1 MEHVIANSATSS
13 THGTELVPLTFT
25 PAPSL
30 PEPPINPAPT
40 GGPRFASSGTC

>member
-1 MEHVIANSATSS
+1 MERVIANSTTSS
-13 THGTELVPLTFT
+13 THGTEFVPLTFP

-40 GGPRFASSGTC
+40 GGPRFASFGTR